1 MHNGQKYVLYTQ
13 KTYKINSTFYTNIS
27 RPHTVTE
34 SLIRRKSE
42 HNELIIGTLEEL
54 SLHQEDVERIE
65 HLQHWCRHLKI
76 LLLQSNLISRI
87 ENVHKLKQLEY
98 LNLALNNI
106 ERIENLDACES
117 LAKLDLTL
125 NFIGQLTDV
134 ESLRANY
141 NLRELILT
149 GNPCAEYAGYR
160 EYVIAVLP
168 QLQRLDCA
176 DVTDTHRLQARHG
189 HAERRRQIV
198 QLEAQHRMRRDEQK
212 VRLAELQELERAE
225 NASLDE
231 DAVNE
236 KYRQI

>member
-1 MHNGQKYVLYTQ
+1 M
-13 KTYKINSTFYTNIS
+13 
-27 RPHTVTE
+27 
-34 SLIRRKSE
+34 
-42 HNELIIGTLEEL
+42 
-54 SLHQEDVERIE
+54 
-65 HLQHWCRHLKI
+65 
-76 LLLQSNLISRI
+76 
-87 ENVHKLKQLEY
+87 HKLKQLEY

-106 ERIENLDACES
+106 ERIENLEACES

-125 NFIGQLTDV
+125 NFVGQLTDV
-134 ESLRANY
+134 ESLRGNY

-198 QLEAQHRMRRDEQK
+198 QLQVHNRMQRDAQK
-212 VRLAELQELERAE
+212 VRLALLQEQEQAE
-225 NASLDE
+225 NAGLDE
-231 DAVNE
+231 DAVND
-236 KYRQI
+236 K